1 MISRRIRSVI
11 KREVKIKF
19 GRGFIISTIF
29 IPIIMA
35 AIVGIQLL
43 LTGLKSDS
51 KADITFVLPNN
62 VTIETLLRQDLNRA
76 PFVKSGLYTIS
87 YKQLPPNQV
96 GAFVAS
102 QQKVLLDDDKRSLV
116 VIPAT
121 AMADKKVT
129 LYSANPADAQTRTRI
144 ATAVNKALNLN
155 FFAVNHVQ
163 NVDINYIQSDV
174 DIAGQKV
181 SSGGTHAESWGPL
194 IVGGGMALLLL
205 LGITF
210 HSMPTMNAVV
220 SEKASRIYEIL
231 LSSLTPSDIL
241 WGKIFG
247 TAIMATVQMV
257 IWVIALVALVLLL
270 DNFTPASQT
279 FAMDFKPLL
288 VLYFLVNYM
297 TGLMIFLTIYAG
309 FSSMFDNP
317 SAASSTLLPV
327 YFCIL
332 LPFYTVF
339 SLVSNPASHVAEV
352 LSMIPLTS
360 LYVMPAR
367 MAMVEVPLWQ
377 SLLALALNMLV
388 AYGANFVA
396 GKIYRISV
404 LSTGNSPSLRQVA
417 IWVKQA

>member
-11 KREVKIKF
+11 KREVKVKF

-29 IPIIMA
+29 IPLIMA

-51 KADITFVLPNN
+51 KAEITFVLAQNTA
-62 VTIETLLRQDLNRA
+62 VEALLRQDLDAA
-76 PFVKSGLYTIS
+76 PFVKSGLYTVD
-87 YKQLPPNQV
+87 YKQLPTSQV
-96 GAFVAS
+96 PGYVAG
-102 QQKVLLDDDKRSLV
+102 QQKALLDDDKRSLV

-121 AMADKKVT
+121 ALTDKKIV
-129 LYSANPADAQTRTRI
+129 LYSANPADTQIRTRI

-163 NVDINYIQSDV
+163 NVDIGYIQTDV
-174 DIAGQKV
+174 NVAGQKV
-181 SSGGTHAESWGPL
+181 SSGGTRAESWGPL
-194 IVGGGMALLLL
+194 VVGGGMALLLL

-210 HSMPTMNAVV
+210 HSMPTMNVVV

-247 TAIMATVQMV
+247 TAIMATLQMV

-270 DNFTPASQT
+270 DNFTAASAT
-279 FAMDFKPLL
+279 FAMDFKPIL
-288 VLYFLVNYM
+288 VPYFLVNYI

-317 SAASSTLLPV
+317 SAASSSLLPV

-339 SLVSNPASHVAEV
+339 SLVSNPASHIAEV
-352 LSMIPLTS
+352 LSLVPLTS

-367 MAMVEVPLWQ
+367 MAMIEVPLWQ
-377 SLLALALNMLV
+377 SLLALALNMVV
-388 AYGANFVA
+388 AYGANYMA
-396 GKIYRISV
+396 GKIYRVSV
-404 LSTGNSPSLRQVA
+404 LSTGNSLSLRQVV
-417 IWVKQA
+417 ILVKQA